1 MILASRSFGLNVV
14 LLFGLTLE
22 ATAIVPLPP
31 LVFAQTPAPAK
42 APTDL
47 EKVLTKLD
55 ASAAKF
61 KSAQAQFVWDN
72 VQTKPI
78 EEDDKQTGTAIF
90 ERKDGQMK
98 IAVHLKTFNG
108 KPLEKDMVY
117 SDGVGK
123 LYEARLKQLQV
134 FQVGE
139 KRSELETFLTLGF
152 GGSGKDL
159 AKNWN
164 ITYAGTEQVSG
175 VAATKLE
182 LTPRDASLAKTTSR
196 VLLWIDMDKGVAVKQ
211 QKFSSDA
218 SYVVFLYNDIR
229 LNSKIPDDAFV
240 IKTPSGTQIVNH

>member
-1 MILASRSFGLNVV
+1 MNPFRMASSRRQLVLTGVLAG
-14 LLFGLTLE
+14 
-22 ATAIVPLPP
+22 
-31 LVFAQTPAPAK
+31 VFAFVFAAIPAFA
-42 APTDL
+42 AEDL
-47 EKVLTKLD
+47 DKVLARLD

-61 KSAQAQFVWDN
+61 KSAQAQIVWDN

-78 EEDDKQTGTAIF
+78 EDDDKQTGSAIF

-98 IAVHLKTFNG
+98 VALHLKTLNG
-108 KPLEKDMVY
+108 SPLEKDMVY
-117 SDGVGK
+117 ADGVGK

-164 ITYAGTEQVSG
+164 ITYAGTEQASG

-182 LTPRDASLAKTTSR
+182 LTPRDASVAKTAPR

-211 QKFSSDA
+211 QRFASDA
-218 SYVVFLYNDIR
+218 SYVVFTYNDIR
-229 LNSKIPDDAFV
+229 LNSKIPDDAFQ
-240 IKTPSGTQIVNH
+240 IKTPSGTQTINH